1 MSLADLEFHVCITW
15 GKNAKVVQHAAT
27 KPRIS
32 VESLTVK
39 QRIIGITGG
48 IACGKTTVANY
59 LGDRYGL
66 PILDA
71 DVYARSALTAENLR
85 LIGDRYGQG
94 ILHSD
99 GSLDRRRL
107 AQIIFN
113 DPQEKKW
120 LEALIH
126 PHVRDQLV
134 QGIKAHFPQTV
145 VAVVPLLFE
154 ANMTDLVSEIWLITC
169 PKQIQLERLIQ
180 RNHLSQ
186 AEAEQRINSQQP
198 PSAKIPFADH
208 VLDSS
213 LPLENLYQQVQTVMA
228 MTTAKE

>member
-1 MSLADLEFHVCITW
+1 M
-15 GKNAKVVQHAAT
+15 
-27 KPRIS
+27 
-32 VESLTVK
+32 ESLTAT

-71 DVYARSALTAENLR
+71 DVYARSALTEENLR

-94 ILHSD
+94 IFHPD

-107 AQIIFN
+107 AQIIFA
-113 DPQEKKW
+113 DPAEKKW
-120 LEALIH
+120 LESLIH
-126 PHVRDQLV
+126 PYVRDKLV
-134 QGIKAHFPQTV
+134 HGIKAHFPHTV

-154 ANMTDLVSEIWLITC
+154 ANMTDLVSEIWLIHC
-169 PKQIQLERLIQ
+169 PKELQLERLIQ
-180 RNHLSQ
+180 RNQLSQ
-186 AEAEQRINSQQP
+186 TEAEQRINSQQP
-198 PSAKIPFADH
+198 ASAKIPFVDH

-213 LPLENLYQQVQTVMA
+213 LPLEQLYQQVQRVMA
-228 MTTAKE
+228 MATARELRQKL

>member
-1 MSLADLEFHVCITW
+1 M
-15 GKNAKVVQHAAT
+15 
-27 KPRIS
+27 
-32 VESLTVK
+32 ESLTVT

-71 DVYARSALTAENLR
+71 DVYARSALTEENLK
-85 LIGDRYGQG
+85 LIGDRYGQD
-94 ILHSD
+94 IFHSD

-107 AQIIFN
+107 AQIIFA
-113 DPQEKKW
+113 DRQEKKW
-120 LEALIH
+120 LESLIH
-126 PHVRDQLV
+126 PYVRDQLV
-134 QGIKAHFPQTV
+134 QGIKAHFPHTV

-154 ANMTDLVSEIWLITC
+154 ANMTDLVSEIWLINC
-169 PKQIQLERLIQ
+169 PREIQLARLIQ
-180 RNHLSQ
+180 RNNLSQ

-198 PSAKIPFADH
+198 ASAKIPFVDH

-213 LPLENLYQQVQTVMA
+213 LPLDQLYQQVQTVME
-228 MTTAKE
+228 MTSELANFDSNLK